1 MSITE
6 IETTIIETLD
16 EMGVYIDASN
26 TSITTDDVGPTDIDL
41 RDYIV
46 DSIMFI
52 TLIVELEKKFN
63 IDFPDELLW
72 IESLSSL
79 SGFSYLLMETINNN
93 REENY
98 YEKDLKKTE
107 A

>member
-16 EMGVYIDASN
+16 EMDVYIDASN